1 MKNLKNYAMALVA
14 LVIAATS
21 VAFMSFTKTKQTMVT
36 LYFQGDT
43 QDENEIEDASNWV
56 EQASAPSC
64 SGDEKAC
71 SISVNPS
78 DATGSPGSRQLD
90 PSRIT
95 LEAAPGAGSHY
106 VPQKNTSASTSPNPI
121 AVQNQDL

>member
-21 VAFMSFTKTKQTMVT
+21 VTLMSFAKSNQTMVT

-43 QDENEIEDASNWV
+43 QNQNEIEDASNWV
-56 EQASAPSC
+56 EQGTPPSC
-64 SGDEKAC
+64 NGEDKAC
-71 SISVNPS
+71 SISVNAA
-78 DATGSPGSRQLD
+78 DATGSPGSRQLN

-95 LEAAPGAGSHY
+95 LEAIPGAGSHY

-121 AVQNQDL
+121 DVQNQDL

>member
-21 VAFMSFTKTKQTMVT
+21 VTLMSFAKSNQTMVT

-43 QDENEIEDASNWV
+43 QDPNEIEDASNWV
-56 EQASAPSC
+56 EQATPPSC
-64 SGDEKAC
+64 SGEDKAC
-71 SISVNPS
+71 SITVDPA
-78 DATGSPGSRQLD
+78 DAIELGGSRQLD

-95 LEAAPGAGSHY
+95 LEATPGAGSHY
-106 VPQKNTSASTSPNPI
+106 VPQKNTNASSSPNPI
-121 AVQNQDL
+121 TVQNQDL

>member
-21 VAFMSFTKTKQTMVT
+21 VTLMSFAKSNHTMVT

-43 QDENEIEDASNWV
+43 QNQNEIEDASNWV
-56 EQASAPSC
+56 EQGTPPSC
-64 SGDEKAC
+64 NGEDKAC
-71 SISVNPS
+71 SITVDPA
-78 DATGSPGSRQLD
+78 DATGLDGSRQLD

-95 LEAAPGAGSHY
+95 LEAIPGSGSHY
-106 VPQKNTSASTSPNPI
+106 VPQKNTGASTSPNSI
-121 AVQNQDL
+121 DVQNQDL